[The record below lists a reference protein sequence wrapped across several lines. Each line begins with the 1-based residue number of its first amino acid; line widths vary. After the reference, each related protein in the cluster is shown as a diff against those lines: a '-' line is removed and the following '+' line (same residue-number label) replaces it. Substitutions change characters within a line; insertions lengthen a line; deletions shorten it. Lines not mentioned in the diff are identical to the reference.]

1 MPELPEV
8 ETTVRSLRLT
18 VPGNKILGMTNDWPG
33 HIVKPDIIE
42 FHDRVAGS
50 SFESIARRG
59 KYLIFALDSGDF
71 LIIHLK
77 MTGHLSV
84 VDGLEPRDPYAHT
97 VFLLD
102 SGSELRFRDVRKF
115 GRIYLVADQNEVLGK
130 LGPEP
135 LENSFT
141 PELFYSMLHGRKR
154 ILKPLLLDQTFIA
167 GLGNIYT
174 DEALHRAA
182 IHPRRHSNS
191 LSHSESSSLFHGIRD
206 VLELAIEKNGA
217 SIDSYRKPDGTKGS
231 MQNSLQVYGR
241 SGEPCPRCGNDIQRV
256 ILGNRSTHFC
266 PICQK

>member
-8 ETTVRSLRLT
+8 ETTVRSLRQT
-18 VPGNKILGMTNDWPG
+18 IPGNKIVGMTNDWPG
-33 HIVKPDIIE
+33 HIALPEINE
-42 FHDRVAGS
+42 FQDRVAGS
-50 SFESIARRG
+50 SFKSIARRG

-84 VDGLEPRDPYAHT
+84 VDELEPRDPYAHT
-97 VFLLD
+97 VFSLD
-102 SGSELRFRDVRKF
+102 SGTELRFRDVRKF
-115 GRIYLVADQNEVLGK
+115 GRIYLVADPNEVLGK

-135 LENSFT
+135 LGDSFT
-141 PELFYSMLHGRKR
+141 PELFHSMLRGRKR
-154 ILKPLLLDQTFIA
+154 ILKPLLLDQSFIA
-167 GLGNIYT
+167 GIGNIYA

-191 LSHSESSSLFHGIRD
+191 LSRSESHSLFHGIRD
-206 VLELAIEKNGA
+206 VLELAIKNNGA

-241 SGEPCPRCGNDIQRV
+241 SGEPCPRCGNIIQRV

-266 PICQK
+266 PFCQK